1 MSIYTIHDFFSNFC
15 ICKSTYNI
23 DTKSQLDVKIF
34 KNYEDAEFHM
44 DKLYIEQKE
53 KLSDLS
59 HNYLISNSE
68 LNEIAHTN
76 ITKYRVCRFQS
87 QEKQIKACQNKCM
100 RDRIF

>member
-1 MSIYTIHDFFSNFC
+1 MHDFFSNFC
-15 ICKSTYNI
+15 VCKSTFNI
-23 DTKSQLDVKIF
+23 DNETQLDVKIF
-34 KNYEDAEFHM
+34 KNYEDAKFHM

-59 HNYLISNSE
+59 HNYLISDSE

-100 RDRIF
+100 SDRIF

>member
-1 MSIYTIHDFFSNFC
+1 MHDFFSNFC
-15 ICKSTYNI
+15 VCKSTFNI
-23 DTKSQLDVKIF
+23 DNGTQLDVKIF

-59 HNYLISNSE
+59 HKSDLISNSE
-68 LNEIAHTN
+68 LNELAHTN